1 MSRASRRANR
11 ESAIR
16 AHNVKDVKD
25 GFKRSI
31 ANNVSKRDRVT
42 ALLDKYV
49 SKQKEEK

>member
-16 AHNVKDVKD
+16 AHNAKNVKDTL
-25 GFKRSI
+25 RQS
-31 ANNVSKRDRVT
+31 AASNTNKRDRVT

-49 SKQKEEK
+49 SKRKEEK